1 MFLPASFS
9 HRSLIVETLHA
20 PILNTRSDSA
30 TCGFEGNNDIYG
42 IGIRIGIYSQ
52 ILAVWFANHFLLS
65 EAQVLRDTVSIF
77 SVAIL
82 IVSLI
87 FAAEPSNIFAV
98 EGFVI
103 IHILNWSCIMGVR
116 VKTSYTKGLFTNG
129 SMLRRVTC
137 EIIYM
142 ISRCLTVWFW
152 WSGLDRMQPTPCGT
166 FMLLYVVKTDMYGW
180 ARKVMMAMSLFVL
193 ICHVYWTSVDF
204 SRPLTFWKMRKV
216 REQFCTSVRQWERLQ
231 SGKDCS
237 SADAIEEKKMHQDQ
251 PGQSKAAQTRISHDA
266 CSKHSCAEC
275 SPTKSTFA
283 LPLEPVITESQPEG
297 SSVAVEEP
305 KSPFEDCFEDTS
317 SQACHVHTQSTYVNT
332 GPPADFR
339 ILEEVRKS
347 EKYIQSCIS
356 ASPYQMRPDGKLL
369 TFPIIAKSILFPK
382 KYRTVQPG
390 QSDPPSWLQCQTRT
404 WSALFTFRLPAQTF
418 AIYSHLRQSK
428 LLDPLNGPFQT
439 YASMAHTKSPD
450 PSAPKPPS
458 WSSISLASS
467 LMLAETCVPK
477 KVWLGWYY
485 CALDLA
491 IHVLVILQL
500 ELTLRWNDVSGLSD
514 LWSSVGQLI
523 PFVIGVSGLGLVL
536 SRYVIRI
543 WVKRRKGAGKTSGWE
558 KGDGVGAEERGEG
571 EKSESFGLE
580 RDVIEGFERWK
591 EAFEL
596 SVKEGESK

>member
-20 PILNTRSDSA
+20 PILNTRSDGA

-52 ILAVWFANHFLLS
+52 ILAVWVANHFLLS

-82 IVSLI
+82 IVSLL
-87 FAAEPSNIFAV
+87 FAAGPSDIFAV
-98 EGFVI
+98 EAFVI
-103 IHILNWSCIMGVR
+103 IHILNWSCLMGVR

-152 WSGLDRMQPTPCGT
+152 WSGLDRMKPTPCGT
-166 FMLLYVVKTDMYGW
+166 FMLLYVIKTDMYGW

-193 ICHVYWTSVDF
+193 ICNVYWTSVDF

-216 REQFCTSVRQWERLQ
+216 REEFCTSVRQWEILQ

-237 SADAIEEKKMHQDQ
+237 SADPIAEKETQKDQ
-251 PGQSKAAQTRISHDA
+251 LREDKAAQRRISHDA
-266 CSKHSCAEC
+266 CSKHSCADC

-283 LPLEPVITESQPEG
+283 LPPETAITESQPER
-297 SSVAVEEP
+297 SSVIADEP
-305 KSPFEDCFEDTS
+305 KSPFEDCFEDTL
-317 SQACHVHTQSTYVNT
+317 SQACPVHTQATFINAEPVAHF
-332 GPPADFR
+332 PL
-339 ILEEVRKS
+339 LEEVHKS

-356 ASPYQMRPDGKLL
+356 TSPYQMRPDGKLL

-382 KYRTVQPG
+382 KYRTVPPG
-390 QSDPPSWLQCQTRT
+390 QPDPPSWLQCQTRT

-439 YASMAHTKSPD
+439 YASMAHIMSKDS
-450 PSAPKPPS
+450 SVPKPPS

-467 LMLAETCVPK
+467 LMLAESSVPK

-491 IHVLVILQL
+491 IHVIVIIQL
-500 ELTLRWNDVSGLSD
+500 ELTLRWNKVSGLSD

-543 WVKRRKGAGKTSGWE
+543 WVKKRKGLGKTSGWE
-558 KGDGVGAEERGEG
+558 KGGGLGTEGSSGG
-571 EKSESFGLE
+571 EKSESFGLD

-596 SVKEGESK
+596 GVQEEGSK